1 VIPRTPHI
9 SRSSVVKERTA
20 RYRLSAISCQPS

>member
-9 SRSSVVKERTA
+9 SRSSVVKERDQC
-20 RYRLSAISCQPS
+20 RMINDQ